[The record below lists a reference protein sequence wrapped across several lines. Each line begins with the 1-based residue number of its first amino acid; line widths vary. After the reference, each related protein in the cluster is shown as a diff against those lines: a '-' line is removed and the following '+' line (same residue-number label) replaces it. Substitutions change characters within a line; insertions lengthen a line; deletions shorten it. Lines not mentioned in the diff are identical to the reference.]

1 MKPWL
6 HLVIPAALLLL
17 CGPVAAADGDIIR
30 ELQQGFRDSVA
41 LWYAPLQQV
50 ATWLLLSLAVIS
62 YTWSASQM
70 VLRNADLG
78 EFVAEFVRLVIFTG
92 FFLFL
97 IQGGQQLAET
107 MIRGWIWIGG
117 QATSTNLSLS
127 VPEILERGFTLGG
140 DVISAG
146 SGLSRI
152 AYTILALPV
161 VILYTLIAAY
171 AFFVLAEMYVV
182 TAAGIVLLGFGG
194 SQWTVDYAKKYI
206 TYTISIGAKL
216 YVMFLVIGA
225 GEQFIHQWAVNQDHE
240 SFRAILAIIGVLLM
254 MAILVKMI
262 PDVVQGIINGASL
275 GSATPTVGG
284 MARAAGSVA
293 VGAAVGAAG
302 GAMAVREASKLAG
315 EQLGGGGALASA
327 ATPGGGSPGGSSFL
341 GVPAGGSPGGG
352 SSPSGGTGPLPMPG
366 TASPS
371 GGAALGAGRMAH
383 AGQTMKNLTKAAG
396 ETMGGKIMGDYNAS
410 HGSFGG
416 SMAQKLRAERLGM
429 AEGGSES
436 AHTGGQQSSGQT
448 GAMSGTIRGAS
459 PSDGGS
465 THNQPPQATHNHPPF
480 EPASSKHDA
489 LEQPYMSPARR
500 LNDDQ

>member
-6 HLVIPAALLLL
+6 YLVIPAALLLL

-262 PDVVQGIINGASL
+262 PDAVQGIINGASL
-275 GSATPTVGG
+275 GSATPSVGG

-327 ATPGGGSPGGSSFL
+327 ATPGGGSPGGNSFL
-341 GVPAGGSPGGG
+341 GGPAGGSP
-352 SSPSGGTGPLPMPG
+352 SGGIGPLPMPG
-366 TASPS
+366 TAPSS
-371 GGAALGAGRMAH
+371 GGAALGAGRTAH

-436 AHTGGQQSSGQT
+436 AHTGGQQSIGQSD
-448 GAMSGTIRGAS
+448 GLKGTIRGA
-459 PSDGGS
+459 PTTNVND
-465 THNQPPQATHNHPPF
+465 THNQPPQATHNRTPS
-480 EPASSKHDA
+480 EPAA
-489 LEQPYMSPARR
+489 GAEVPYRSPAGSH
-500 LNDDQ
+500 NDEQ

>member
-1 MKPWL
+1 MRPWL
-6 HLVIPAALLLL
+6 YPLLYVGLVLLS
-17 CGPVAAADGDIIR
+17 GPVAAADGDIVR
-30 ELQQGFRDSVA
+30 DLQEGFRDSVA

-78 EFVAEFVRLVIFTG
+78 EFVAELVRLVIFTG

-107 MIRGWIWIGG
+107 MIKGWIWIGG
-117 QATSTNLSLS
+117 QATSTSLSLS
-127 VPEILERGFTLGG
+127 VPEILERGFNLGG

-152 AYTILALPV
+152 AYTILALPI

-262 PDVVQGIINGASL
+262 PDAVQGIINGASL

-315 EQLGGGGALASA
+315 EQVGGGGALASA
-327 ATPGGGSPGGSSFL
+327 VAPGGGPSSGSSLL
-341 GVPAGGSPGGG
+341 GVPAGGS
-352 SSPSGGTGPLPMPG
+352 SPSAGTGPLPMPG
-366 TASPS
+366 S
-371 GGAALGAGRMAH
+371 GSSEAGVTSGAGRMAH
-383 AGQTMKNLTKAAG
+383 AGQTMKNLSKAAG
-396 ETMGGKIMGDYNAS
+396 ETLGGKVMGDYNAS

-429 AEGGSES
+429 SEGGES
-436 AHTGGQQSSGQT
+436 AHSGGQQSSGQT
-448 GAMSGTIRGAS
+448 GAISGTIQAAS
-459 PSDGGS
+459 SSEGGS
-465 THNQPPQATHNHPPF
+465 THNQPPQATHNRAPF
-480 EPASSKHDA
+480 ESENSEHGGS
-489 LEQPYMSPARR
+489 EQPYMSPARK
-500 LNDDQ
+500 LNDEQ

>member
-1 MKPWL
+1 MRSWL
-6 HLVIPAALLLL
+6 YPVIYTALLLS
-17 CGPVAAADGDIIR
+17 CGSVAAADGDIIR

-262 PDVVQGIINGASL
+262 PDAVQGIINGASL

-366 TASPS
+366 TASSS
-371 GGAALGAGRMAH
+371 GGAALGSGRMAH

-396 ETMGGKIMGDYNAS
+396 ATMSGKLMGDYNAS
-410 HGSFGG
+410 HGSIGG
-416 SMAQKLRAERLGM
+416 SMAQKLREERLGM
-429 AEGGSES
+429 SEGGES
-436 AHTGGQQSSGQT
+436 AHTGSQQSNGQA
-448 GAMSGTIRGAS
+448 GAMSGTIRAAS
-459 PSDGGS
+459 SSDGGS
-465 THNQPPQATHNHPPF
+465 THNQTPQATHNRPPF
-480 EPASSKHDA
+480 EPESSEHGGS
-489 LEQPYMSPARR
+489 EQPYMSPARR
-500 LNDDQ
+500 LNDEQ

>member
-1 MKPWL
+1 MKLWFLPML
-6 HLVIPAALLLL
+6 GAGL
-17 CGPVAAADGDIIR
+17 CTLSGQVLGADGEVVRD
-30 ELQQGFRDSVA
+30 LQEGFRDSVA

-50 ATWLLLSLAVIS
+50 ATWLLLTLSVIS
-62 YTWSASQM
+62 YAWSASQM

-78 EFVAEFVRLVIFTG
+78 EFVAELVRLVLFTG

-107 MIRGWIWIGG
+107 MIRGWVWIGG
-117 QATSTNLSLS
+117 QATGASLSLS

-140 DVISAG
+140 DIISAG

-206 TYTISIGAKL
+206 SYTVSIGAKL

-225 GEQFIHQWAVNQDHE
+225 GEQFIHHWAANQDHE

-262 PDVVQGIINGASL
+262 PDAVQGIINGASL
-275 GSATPTVGG
+275 GGATPTVGG

-293 VGAAVGAAG
+293 VGAAVGVAG

-315 EQLGGGGALASA
+315 EQVGGVGSGIASASNSIMGGASVGPPPAPQS
-327 ATPGGGSPGGSSFL
+327 GS
-341 GVPAGGSPGGG
+341 
-352 SSPSGGTGPLPMPG
+352 TGPLPMPG
-366 TASPS
+366 SVASWTPPAS
-371 GGAALGAGRMAH
+371 AKSAVGEALSHAGR
-383 AGQTMKNLTKAAG
+383 TMKNLNKAAG
-396 ETMGGKIMGDYNAS
+396 ETLGGRIMGDYS
-410 HGSFGG
+410 STHGTFGG
-416 SMAQKLRAERLGM
+416 SMAQKMRAERLGM
-429 AEGGSES
+429 VAEGKSDVGGGESPTQAMAGSIG
-436 AHTGGQQSSGQT
+436 AGAFSGQ
-448 GAMSGTIRGAS
+448 GR
-459 PSDGGS
+459 P
-465 THNQPPQATHNHPPF
+465 THNRPPF
-480 EPASSKHDA
+480 GSRPKATLEANVC
-489 LEQPYMSPARR
+489 EQPYKSPARR
-500 LNDDQ
+500 PIDEP

>member
-1 MKPWL
+1 MRPWL
-6 HLVIPAALLLL
+6 YPLLYAGLALLS
-17 CGPVAAADGDIIR
+17 GPVAAADGDIVR
-30 ELQQGFRDSVA
+30 DLQEGFRDSVA

-107 MIRGWIWIGG
+107 MIKGWIWIGG
-117 QATSTNLSLS
+117 QATSTSLSLS

-194 SQWTVDYAKKYI
+194 SQWTADYAKKYI

-262 PDVVQGIINGASL
+262 PDAVQGIINGASL

-315 EQLGGGGALASA
+315 EQLGVGGALASA
-327 ATPGGGSPGGSSFL
+327 VAPGGGSSGGSSFL
-341 GVPAGGSPGGG
+341 GAQAGGSSAGGTSPSAGTEPLPMPGGG
-352 SSPSGGTGPLPMPG
+352 SSAVSAT
-366 TASPS
+366 S
-371 GGAALGAGRMAH
+371 GAGRMAH

-396 ETMGGKIMGDYNAS
+396 ETLGGKIMGDYNAS

-429 AEGGSES
+429 SEGGEP
-436 AHTGGQQSSGQT
+436 AHTGGQQNSGQA

-465 THNQPPQATHNHPPF
+465 THNQTPQATHNRPPF
-480 EPASSKHDA
+480 EPASSEHDGSQ
-489 LEQPYMSPARR
+489 QPYMSPARR

>member
-1 MKPWL
+1 MRPWL
-6 HLVIPAALLLL
+6 YPLLYAGLVLLS
-17 CGPVAAADGDIIR
+17 GPVTAADGDIVR
-30 ELQQGFRDSVA
+30 DLQEGFRDSVA

-107 MIRGWIWIGG
+107 MIKGWVWIGG
-117 QATSTNLSLS
+117 QATGTSLSLS

-194 SQWTVDYAKKYI
+194 SQWTADYAKKYI

-262 PDVVQGIINGASL
+262 PDAVQGIINGASL
-275 GSATPTVGG
+275 GSATPSVGG

-302 GAMAVREASKLAG
+302 GAMAMREASKLAG
-315 EQLGGGGALASA
+315 EQLGGSGALASA
-327 ATPGGGSPGGSSFL
+327 VA
-341 GVPAGGSPGGG
+341 PGGG
-352 SSPSGGTGPLPMPG
+352 SSTGAGNGPLPMPG
-366 TASPS
+366 SASS
-371 GGAALGAGRMAH
+371 SSGAAAGMGH
-383 AGQTMKNLTKAAG
+383 AGKTMKNLTKAAG
-396 ETMGGKIMGDYNAS
+396 ETLGGKIMGDYNAS

-429 AEGGSES
+429 SEGGGDS
-436 AHTGGQQSSGQT
+436 AHMGGQQNSGQT

-459 PSDGGS
+459 STDGDS
-465 THNQPPQATHNHPPF
+465 THNQTPQATHNRSPF
-480 EPASSKHDA
+480 EPASSEHDGSQ
-489 LEQPYMSPARR
+489 QPYMSPARR
-500 LNDDQ
+500 LNDEQ

>member
-1 MKPWL
+1 MRPWL
-6 HLVIPAALLLL
+6 YPLLYAGLVLLS
-17 CGPVAAADGDIIR
+17 GPVAAADGDIVR
-30 ELQQGFRDSVA
+30 DLQEGFRDSVA

-117 QATSTNLSLS
+117 QATSTSLSLS

-194 SQWTVDYAKKYI
+194 SQWTADYAKKYI

-262 PDVVQGIINGASL
+262 PDAVQGIINGASL

-284 MARAAGSVA
+284 MARTAGSVA

-302 GAMAVREASKLAG
+302 SAMAVREASKLAG

-327 ATPGGGSPGGSSFL
+327 VAPGGGSLGGSSFL

-352 SSPSGGTGPLPMPG
+352 NSPSAGTGPLPMPG
-366 TASPS
+366 GGSSAASVTS
-371 GGAALGAGRMAH
+371 GAGRMSH

-396 ETMGGKIMGDYNAS
+396 ETLGGKIMGDYNAS

-429 AEGGSES
+429 SEGVEL

-448 GAMSGTIRGAS
+448 GAMSGTIRAAS
-459 PSDGGS
+459 STDGGS
-465 THNQPPQATHNHPPF
+465 THNQTPQATHNRTPF
-480 EPASSKHDA
+480 EPASSEHGGS
-489 LEQPYMSPARR
+489 EQPYMSPARR
-500 LNDDQ
+500 LNDEQ

>member
-1 MKPWL
+1 MRSWL
-6 HLVIPAALLLL
+6 YPVIYTVLLLS
-17 CGPVAAADGDIIR
+17 CGSVAAADGDIIR

-62 YTWSASQM
+62 YSWSASQM

-117 QATSTNLSLS
+117 QATNTNLSLS

-262 PDVVQGIINGASL
+262 PDAVQGIINGASL

-293 VGAAVGAAG
+293 VGAVG

-327 ATPGGGSPGGSSFL
+327 ATPGGGSPGGNSFL
-341 GVPAGGSPGGG
+341 GGPAGG
-352 SSPSGGTGPLPMPG
+352 SPSGGTGPLPMPG
-366 TASPS
+366 TAPSS
-371 GGAALGAGRMAH
+371 GGAALGAGRTAH

-436 AHTGGQQSSGQT
+436 AHTGGQQSIGQSD
-448 GAMSGTIRGAS
+448 GLKGTIRGA
-459 PSDGGS
+459 PTTNEND
-465 THNQPPQATHNHPPF
+465 THNQPPQATHNRTPS
-480 EPASSKHDA
+480 EPAASA
-489 LEQPYMSPARR
+489 AAGAEVPYRSPAGSH
-500 LNDDQ
+500 NDEQ